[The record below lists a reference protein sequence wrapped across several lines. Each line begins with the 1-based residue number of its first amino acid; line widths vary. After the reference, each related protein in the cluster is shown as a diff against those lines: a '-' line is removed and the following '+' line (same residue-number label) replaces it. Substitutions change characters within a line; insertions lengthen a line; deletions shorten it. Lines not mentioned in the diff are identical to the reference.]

1 MDVEEVVM
9 VEEEEREEDEVER
22 SVENVVSVDDGT
34 SEIGI
39 GTGRGVGRGADIAV
53 VVFDIIDSTDA
64 IFFLSFISEE
74 ILSKCSSIIFDF

>member
-1 MDVEEVVM
+1 M

-34 SEIGI
+34 SVIGI
-39 GTGRGVGRGADIAV
+39 GAGRGADIAV